1 MDDIDEATA
10 PPKPEEEE
18 EFRPYYPEKAEDE
31 GFLTQ
36 QGLKKKLSRLGE
48 GWLVPEPGDEITVH
62 YRASVLGGLQFT
74 SSKDKGEPLVMVIGQ
89 DSILKGCEE
98 GLLTMRKGEI
108 AIFTVPPKIAHGVYD
123 IFPSIPFGSNLQ
135 FEVELISWLKVVDVC
150 GDGGIMKKILST
162 SEILERAQKK
172 DEVTVKYDV
181 KLEDGTLVARTTE
194 DGVEFLVTEGH
205 LCPAI
210 AKTVVTMRKGEKAI
224 VRVEPKFA
232 IFNHVNNVTLY
243 YAFGNQGRSAR
254 DGFLPVP
261 PNAVVIISLE
271 LAAFKLIEYITE
283 DMRVVKKITNPMET
297 FEKPNSGTVAQ
308 IRYVAKLV
316 DGTIFD
322 RKGYDGE
329 EPFEFK
335 VDEEQVINGLDLAVA
350 TMKQGE
356 VAQIII
362 NHEYGFGNTKT
373 VTDLAV
379 VPPLSTLYY
388 EVELVA
394 FTKVKESWDMEPEEK
409 IEYAAK
415 RKQEGNA
422 YFKDGKY
429 QRASLRYE
437 MAAKYVE
444 FDNIFT
450 TEQKRLGRFFKVTC
464 NLNNAVCR
472 LKLKEFREAAKL
484 CSEVLKLES
493 RNVKALFRRAQA
505 YIETN
510 DLDLAELD
518 LKKALEMEPDNGEV
532 NLQLARLKKLQSY
545 YKKKE
550 SKLFVNMLG
559 KLRV

>member
-1 MDDIDEATA
+1 MDEIDEATA

-18 EFRPYYPEKAEDE
+18 KFRPHYPEKAEDE

-36 QGLKKKLSRLGE
+36 QGLKKKLLRLGV

-98 GLLTMRKGEI
+98 GLVTMRKGEI
-108 AIFTVPPKIAHGVYD
+108 SIFTVPPKIAHGVYD

-135 FEVELISWLKVVDVC
+135 LEVELISWLKVVDVC

-162 SEILERAQKK
+162 SDVLERAQKK
-172 DEVTVKYDV
+172 DEVTVKYEV

-194 DGVEFLVTEGH
+194 DGVEFLVNEGH

-224 VRVEPKFA
+224 VRVEPK
-232 IFNHVNNVTLY
+232 
-243 YAFGNQGRSAR
+243 YAFGDQGRSTR
-254 DGFLPVP
+254 DGFLAVP
-261 PNAVVIISLE
+261 PNAVIIISLE
-271 LAAFKLIEYITE
+271 LAAFKLIEYVTE
-283 DMRVVKKITNPMET
+283 AMRVVKKITNPVET

-335 VDEEQVINGLDLAVA
+335 VDEEQVINGLDLAVS

-362 NHEYGFGNTKT
+362 NHEYGFGSKKT

-450 TEQKRLGRFFKVTC
+450 KEQKMLGRFFKVTC
-464 NLNNAVCR
+464 NLNNAVCM

-532 NLQLARLKKLQSY
+532 NLQLARLKKLLSY
-545 YKKKE
+545 YDKKE

>member
-1 MDDIDEATA
+1 MDEIDEATA

-18 EFRPYYPEKAEDE
+18 KFRPHYPEKAEDE

-36 QGLKKKLSRLGE
+36 QGLKKKLLRLGV

-98 GLLTMRKGEI
+98 GLVTMRKGEI
-108 AIFTVPPKIAHGVYD
+108 SIFTVPPKIAHGVYD

-135 FEVELISWLKVVDVC
+135 LEVELISWLKVVDVC

-162 SEILERAQKK
+162 SDVLERAQKK
-172 DEVTVKYDV
+172 DEVTVKYEV

-194 DGVEFLVTEGH
+194 DGVEFLVNEGH

-224 VRVEPKFA
+224 VRVEPK
-232 IFNHVNNVTLY
+232 
-243 YAFGNQGRSAR
+243 YAFGDQEA
-254 DGFLPVP
+254 
-261 PNAVVIISLE
+261 
-271 LAAFKLIEYITE
+271 
-283 DMRVVKKITNPMET
+283 MRVVKKITNPVET

-335 VDEEQVINGLDLAVA
+335 VDEEQVINGLDLAVS

-362 NHEYGFGNTKT
+362 NHEYGFGSKKT

-450 TEQKRLGRFFKVTC
+450 KEQKMLGRFFKVTC
-464 NLNNAVCR
+464 NLNNAVCM

-532 NLQLARLKKLQSY
+532 NLQLARLKKLLSY
-545 YKKKE
+545 YDKKE

-559 KLRV
+559 KLRISNLCSVIQFSCLPSAGLHRTGTFSITLDSPI